1 MKSYSPK
8 IISKILLLHA
18 MIYFFFVACRS
29 KDNSNKSIASPVAH
43 RSIQDA
49 FTSQALYI
57 NEEGPVLQGGAAI
70 LEYLKARPFT
80 EDTAQTFFTTPAIGD
95 SSLVYEIGSIQSS
108 DKKHYTV
115 LRIMKSEAGTK
126 KTEMEYIAAS
136 TDTQVDTAGISQ
148 RRAEWMRLCNLHNAF
163 QLVSTMYTGDAI
175 YFNHKPIVVGTENIA
190 KEYGYMNSPNY
201 SLQLL
206 PLYVK
211 PVTDSLIYEIG
222 QCRGTYGG
230 KYILIWKKVKDGK
243 WMVWVDSNI

>member
-1 MKSYSPK
+1 M
-8 IISKILLLHA
+8 
-18 MIYFFFVACRS
+18 FFLFLVSCQS
-29 KDNSNKSIASPVAH
+29 KDSAKKSTASPVTH
-43 RSIQDA
+43 QSIHDA

-57 NEEGPVLQGGAAI
+57 NEDGPVLQGEVAI
-70 LEYLKARPFT
+70 LEYLKTRPLT
-80 EDTAQTFFTTPAIGD
+80 EDSAQIFFNTPAIGD

-115 LRIMKSEAGTK
+115 LRIMKSEAGSK

-136 TDTQVDTAGISQ
+136 TDTPVDTGGISQ

-175 YFNHKPIVVGTENIA
+175 YFNHKPIVVGTEKIA
-190 KEYGYMNSPNY
+190 KEYGYMNNPNY

-243 WMVWVDSNI
+243 WMVWLDSNI